1 VHEHGKAVKTKLSFG
16 NMKVFGGVQQA
27 LFLVL
32 MLVTLLAVFSTSWN
46 LTYKIGI
53 ALIAF
58 AIIFMSILAA
68 ALLQA
73 QKENQQTQT

>member
-1 VHEHGKAVKTKLSFG
+1 VHENEKVTTELSFG
-16 NMKVFGGVQQA
+16 NMKVFTGVQQA

-32 MLVTLLAVFSTSWN
+32 MLVTLLAVFSTSWR

-58 AIIFMSILAA
+58 AIIFLSTLAA
-68 ALLQA
+68 ALLQQ
-73 QKENQQTQT
+73 QKEIKQAQP

>member
-1 VHEHGKAVKTKLSFG
+1 
-16 NMKVFGGVQQA
+16 MKVFGGVQQA

-32 MLVTLLAVFSTSWN
+32 MLVTLLAVFSTNWN

-73 QKENQQTQT
+73 QKENQQTQA

>member
-1 VHEHGKAVKTKLSFG
+1 MHEHEKVTTELSFG
-16 NMKVFGGVQQA
+16 NMKVFTGVQQA

-32 MLVTLLAVFSTSWN
+32 MLVTLLAVFSTNWS

-58 AIIFMSILAA
+58 AIIFLSTLAA
-68 ALLQA
+68 ALLQQ
-73 QKENQQTQT
+73 QKEIKQAQP

>member
-1 VHEHGKAVKTKLSFG
+1 MNMERGEKEVSFG
-16 NMKVFGGVQQA
+16 NMKVFTGVQQA

-32 MLVTLLAVFSTSWN
+32 MLVTLLAVFSTNWN

-58 AIIFMSILAA
+58 AIIFLSTLAA
-68 ALLQA
+68 ALLQQ
-73 QKENQQTQT
+73 QKEVKQAQA